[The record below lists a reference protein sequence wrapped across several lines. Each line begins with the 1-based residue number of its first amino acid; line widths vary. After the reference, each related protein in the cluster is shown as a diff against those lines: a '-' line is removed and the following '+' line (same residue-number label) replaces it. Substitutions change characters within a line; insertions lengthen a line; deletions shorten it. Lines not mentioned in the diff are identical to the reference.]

1 MSIPLVPKKTR
12 ILIAHHDYDVLQS
25 LVRAVKDIDYEIA
38 GQVESIPEVVAEFA
52 ENKPDVVMTSLEL
65 SGGDVIQT
73 LIDLSKDD
81 PVPAIVITD
90 KESLQ
95 DVERALQDHV
105 MAYLLEPIDEDQIQ
119 PTIYLVIRRFEQ
131 FEALQEENQDLKQ
144 TLADRKVIEKAK
156 GILMATSDLDE
167 DAAFKRLQKM
177 ASQKRTKLIDI
188 ANAIILAQEA
198 AAE

>member
-1 MSIPLVPKKTR
+1 MSVPFVPKKTR
-12 ILIAHHDYDVLQS
+12 LLIAHHDQSVLMS
-25 LVRAVKDIDYEIA
+25 LVRATQDIDYNIA
-38 GQVESIPEVVAEFA
+38 AQVETIPELTEAFHREQ
-52 ENKPDVVMTSLEL
+52 PDVIMTSLEL
-65 SGGDVIQT
+65 SGGDVVQT
-73 LIDLSKDD
+73 LIELSKDD

-105 MAYLLEPIDEDQIQ
+105 MAYLLEPVDEDQIQ

-131 FEALQEENQDLKQ
+131 FEALREENQDLKQ
-144 TLADRKVIEKAK
+144 TLTDRKVIEKAK
-156 GILMATSDLDE
+156 GILMATSDVDE
-167 DAAFKRLQKM
+167 EAAFKRLQKM

-198 AAE
+198 AAD